1 MLLFSEESHMTSTYG
16 KNRKVV
22 NDGQARVS
30 VMFLKKKKR
39 KKRMNITGIKSKSMD
54 RGGYVTDA
62 LVTFDVICD
71 LLLNN
76 PTATQNLF
84 VHYLIRKSKCR

>member
-1 MLLFSEESHMTSTYG
+1 MTSTYG

-30 VMFLKKKKR
+30 VMFLKKKKKK

-62 LVTFDVICD
+62 LITFDVICD

-84 VHYLIRKSKCR
+84 VNYMIKKVKMSLM

>member
-1 MLLFSEESHMTSTYG
+1 
-16 KNRKVV
+16 
-22 NDGQARVS
+22 
-30 VMFLKKKKR
+30 
-39 KKRMNITGIKSKSMD
+39 MNITGIKSKSMD

-62 LVTFDVICD
+62 LITFDVICY

-76 PTATQNLF
+76 PTATQNRF

>member
-30 VMFLKKKKR
+30 VMFLKKKKKKR

-54 RGGYVTDA
+54 RGGMS
-62 LVTFDVICD
+62 LM
-71 LLLNN
+71 LLSHL
-76 PTATQNLF
+76 T
-84 VHYLIRKSKCR
+84 

>member
-1 MLLFSEESHMTSTYG
+1 MTSTYG

-30 VMFLKKKKR
+30 VMFLKKKKKKK

-62 LVTFDVICD
+62 LITFDVICD

-84 VHYLIRKSKCR
+84 VNYMIKKVKMSLM

>member
-1 MLLFSEESHMTSTYG
+1 MTSTYG

-30 VMFLKKKKR
+30 VMFLKKKKKKKKK

-54 RGGYVTDA
+54 RGGMS
-62 LVTFDVICD
+62 LM
-71 LLLNN
+71 LLSHF
-76 PTATQNLF
+76 T
-84 VHYLIRKSKCR
+84 